1 MIIILPYKTNMSF
14 TTAFFA
20 LSAVVGSTA
29 DGVRKVKARVS
40 ASEAQRGVWWGPAPA
55 PATWVSL
62 NAPTWAA
69 PAPAP
74 ATWAA
79 PVATPTAKADGC
91 RAAWIPAVSASSF
104 SPDVCTL
111 SGYYKKKL
119 AQKGELSNDNSITA
133 IAGYDSFFQVQSVYD
148 LRVTSFDP
156 AGAAGSEGS
165 KGYIS
170 DLVIGGTD
178 KNVNPF
184 LKTGWS
190 YCQCVAVAVHGCDPT
205 HTFADY
211 AVLQNIGNAERR
223 GDLAN
228 TFGSKVGAQTQIPEW
243 SKFND
248 SLTQARSL
256 TSPTTAY
263 DSPRDAAAVQALV
276 NSLNPKLDKCAPVA
290 LSFVESPA
298 PGGGSGSGGGGGGGS
313 SF

>member
-1 MIIILPYKTNMSF
+1 MSF

-29 DGVRKVKARVS
+29 DGVRKVKVRVS
-40 ASEAQRGVWWGPAPA
+40 ASEAQTGVWWGPAPA

-69 PAPAP
+69 PAPA
-74 ATWAA
+74 TWAA
-79 PVATPTAKADGC
+79 PVAAPTAKDAGC

-119 AQKGELSNDNSITA
+119 AQKCELSNVNSITA

-148 LRVTSFDP
+148 ITYATFDP
-156 AGAAGSEGS
+156 AGGAEGS

-170 DLVIGGTD
+170 DLVIGGADGNT
-178 KNVNPF
+178 NVF

-190 YCQCVAVAVHGCDPT
+190 YCQCVAVAVYGCDPT

-211 AVLQNIGNAERR
+211 AVAQTIASADRA

-228 TFGSKVGAQTQIPEW
+228 TFGSKIGAQTQIPEW

-256 TSPTTAY
+256 TTPTTAY
-263 DSPRDAAAVQALV
+263 DSPVEAAAVQALA
-276 NSLNPKLDKCAPVA
+276 NSLNSKLDKCAPVA
-290 LSFVESPA
+290 LSFVKPRPP
-298 PGGGSGSGGGGGGGS
+298 PGGVPG
-313 SF
+313 

>member
-1 MIIILPYKTNMSF
+1 MSF

-40 ASEAQRGVWWGPAPA
+40 ASEAQTGVWWGPAPA

-69 PAPAP
+69 PAPA
-74 ATWAA
+74 TWAA
-79 PVATPTAKADGC
+79 PVAAPTAKDAGC

-119 AQKGELSNDNSITA
+119 AQKCELSNVNSITA

-148 LRVTSFDP
+148 ITYATFDP
-156 AGAAGSEGS
+156 AGGAEGS

-178 KNVNPF
+178 KNANPF

-263 DSPRDAAAVQALV
+263 DSPREAAAVQALV

-298 PGGGSGSGGGGGGGS
+298 PGGGGGSEGGGGS

>member
-1 MIIILPYKTNMSF
+1 MSF

-29 DGVRKVKARVS
+29 DGVRKVKVRVS
-40 ASEAQRGVWWGPAPA
+40 ASEAQTGVWWGPAPA

-69 PAPAP
+69 PAPA
-74 ATWAA
+74 TWAA
-79 PVATPTAKADGC
+79 PVAAPTAKDAGC

-119 AQKGELSNDNSITA
+119 AQKCELSNVNSITA

-148 LRVTSFDP
+148 ITYATFDP
-156 AGAAGSEGS
+156 AGGAEGS

-178 KNVNPF
+178 KNANPF

-211 AVLQNIGNAERR
+211 AVAQTIASADRA

-228 TFGSKVGAQTQIPEW
+228 TFGSKIGAQTQIPEW

-256 TSPTTAY
+256 TTPTTAY
-263 DSPRDAAAVQALV
+263 DSPVEAAAVQALA
-276 NSLNPKLDKCAPVA
+276 NSLNSKLVKGSTVA
-290 LSFVESPA
+290 LSFGA
-298 PGGGSGSGGGGGGGS
+298 
-313 SF
+313 